1 MIKAQRIIEMRE
13 TRPGAYEP
21 DMRTWKVPP
30 WLLTVWEFAQETFWV
45 YAVAALFVIIGEA
58 IFLH

>member
-21 DMRTWKVPP
+21 DLRSWKVPA
-30 WLLTVWEFAQETFWV
+30 WLLFVWSFAQETFWV
-45 YAVAALFVIIGEA
+45 YAVSALAVVILKGI
-58 IFLH
+58 